1 MESRREGKRER
12 GRKGGEKG
20 VGRVEEYETVVCS
33 AGVFGRFSQSLSRSD
48 SRSLRQSVAQSSST
62 SVSQLANYSSYQC
75 ISNSKQSR
83 AEQSIYC
90 RSQN

>member
-48 SRSLRQSVAQSSST
+48 SRSFSHPAH
-62 SVSQLANYSSYQC
+62 
-75 ISNSKQSR
+75 
-83 AEQSIYC
+83 
-90 RSQN
+90 RSAT